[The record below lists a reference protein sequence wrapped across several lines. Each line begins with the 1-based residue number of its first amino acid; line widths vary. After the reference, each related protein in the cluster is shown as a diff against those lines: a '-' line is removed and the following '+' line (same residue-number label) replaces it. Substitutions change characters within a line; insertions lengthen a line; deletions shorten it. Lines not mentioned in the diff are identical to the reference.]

1 MGDVAVCTFQL
12 QVWMAKVP
20 HPPTPCSC
28 AVIIILLRG
37 MEDRGVET
45 PPGYRENHV
54 PHHLPALRYTCA
66 YIQEA
71 ISSIATYSDQTSNGP
86 DE

>member
-1 MGDVAVCTFQL
+1 MRGSCHLSTTGRYGWL
-12 QVWMAKVP
+12 P

-37 MEDRGVET
+37 IEDRGVET
-45 PPGYRENHV
+45 LPGYRENHI
-54 PHHLPALRYTCA
+54 PQNLPALRYTCA

-71 ISSIATYSDQTSNGP
+71 VSSIATYSDQTSNGL

>member
-1 MGDVAVCTFQL
+1 
-12 QVWMAKVP
+12 MATS
-20 HPPTPCSC
+20 PTPCSC

-37 MEDRGVET
+37 IEHRGVET
-45 PPGYRENHV
+45 PPGYRENHI
-54 PHHLPALRYTCA
+54 PYYLPALRYTCA

>member
-1 MGDVAVCTFQL
+1 MNGRCTSQL
-12 QVWMAKVP
+12 QVCLP

-37 MEDRGVET
+37 IEDRGVET

-54 PHHLPALRYTCA
+54 PHHLPALCYTCA

-86 DE
+86 DK

>member
-1 MGDVAVCTFQL
+1 MGGSCHLSTTG
-12 QVWMAKVP
+12 MP
-20 HPPTPCSC
+20 TSPTPCSC

-37 MEDRGVET
+37 IEVRGVET
-45 PPGYRENHV
+45 LPGYRENHI
-54 PHHLPALRYTCA
+54 PYHLPALCYTFA

-71 ISSIATYSDQTSNGP
+71 ISSIATYSDQTSNGS